1 MNYTTNYHL
10 PQWVETDR
18 IRMEDFNQ
26 AMADIDEG
34 IAEERSARQ
43 EAINDL
49 SQSAAQSQAAAKTE
63 LFNKLRQ
70 SGYDL
75 YQMAGRA
82 ACKNLFS
89 FAAKSMVINTLH
101 TAEELARA
109 EICLHLTGGGIQIGP
124 ATELTLAKIN
134 AAIYEWTNGEAASI
148 AASATAAVKFRSTF
162 RGTITKLNVW
172 YHRTNVNNTGSL
184 PLYVRLYD
192 QATGSRIYQSERLS
206 GKVMSQTDTADTL
219 TVAVPVEPNR
229 DYRLELYSG
238 GDIFTGTIG
247 FGTMGTEA
255 LTGEAAGQAITSCS
269 VTDSMTLETR
279 ADQAVAV
286 VHYSGGDQAPTATL
300 DGQAMTA
307 GTPKAATA
315 LDGTACQ
322 ELEFF
327 LEGSFSGAVTL
338 VVSAQSS
345 GSDLTLHDA
354 GAYFN

>member
-10 PQWVETDR
+10 PQWMETDR

-109 EICLHLTGGGIQIGP
+109 EICLHLTDGGIQIGP

-148 AASATAAVKFRSTF
+148 SASATAAVKFRSTF

-192 QATGSRIYQSERLS
+192 QTTGSQVYQSERLT

-219 TVAVPVEPNR
+219 TVAVPVAPNQ

-238 GDIFTGTIG
+238 GGIFTGTIG

-269 VTDSMTLETR
+269 VMDSMTLETG

-286 VHYSGGDQAPTATL
+286 VHYSGGSQAPTVTL
-300 DGQAMTA
+300 GGQPMTA
-307 GTPKAATA
+307 GTPKTATA
-315 LDGTACQ
+315 LNGTACT
-322 ELEFF
+322 ELEYF
-327 LEGSFSGAVTL
+327 LEGPFTGAQALVTNI
-338 VVSAQSS
+338 QST
-345 GSDLTLHDA
+345 SDMTLHDT
-354 GAYFN
+354 GVYFI

>member
-1 MNYTTNYHL
+1 
-10 PQWVETDR
+10 
-18 IRMEDFNQ
+18 
-26 AMADIDEG
+26 
-34 IAEERSARQ
+34 
-43 EAINDL
+43 
-49 SQSAAQSQAAAKTE
+49 
-63 LFNKLRQ
+63 
-70 SGYDL
+70 
-75 YQMAGRA
+75 MAGRA

-148 AASATAAVKFRSTF
+148 SASATAAVKFRSTF

-192 QATGSRIYQSERLS
+192 QTTGSQIYQSERLT

-219 TVAVPVEPNR
+219 TVAVPVAPNQ

-238 GDIFTGTIG
+238 GGLFTGTIG

-269 VTDSMTLETR
+269 VMDNRRGGGTGHHLLFRYGQFDPGDRSGPGGGGGPLLRREPSPVGDPGRSGHDGGNAENGHGPERNGLHR
-279 ADQAVAV
+279 AGVLP
-286 VHYSGGDQAPTATL
+286 GG
-300 DGQAMTA
+300 
-307 GTPKAATA
+307 
-315 LDGTACQ
+315 
-322 ELEFF
+322 ELHR
-327 LEGSFSGAVTL
+327 GA
-338 VVSAQSS
+338 
-345 GSDLTLHDA
+345 DL
-354 GAYFN
+354 GN